1 MASRE
6 NNIYKF
12 SDPKRPERPTRR
24 RVFRPSIKFVTAL
37 ALFMLV
43 YLIFS
48 FGTHFNKLYAMQ
60 QDVEK
65 IQVQIKDLEKKN
77 SELRQQL
84 KMAQSDAYVEKVAR
98 EELNLAKP
106 GESRIIPVQSNK
118 KSAESPNEKTKT
130 GSAGD

>member
-12 SDPKRPERPTRR
+12 SDPKRPERPARSR
-24 RVFRPSIKFVTAL
+24 AFRPSIKFLTAV
-37 ALFMLV
+37 ALFMFV
-43 YLIFS
+43 YMIFS

-65 IQVQIKDLEKKN
+65 IQVQVKDLEKKN
-77 SELRQQL
+77 NELKQQL

-118 KSAESPNEKTKT
+118 KTDDQKTKT
-130 GSAGD
+130 GTTGD